1 MGMEKRRE
9 SGYSGKSPGRM
20 RGRAAVVLLAL
31 ALLTGCSRERMET
44 RREIARIKKAAESV
58 AEDRAAAHILKKY
71 GIEALAEGYWVQAY
85 DDFLPLM

>member
-31 ALLTGCSRERMET
+31 ALLIERC
-44 RREIARIKKAAESV
+44 
-58 AEDRAAAHILKKY
+58 
-71 GIEALAEGYWVQAY
+71 
-85 DDFLPLM
+85 PL